1 MNNPT
6 NGQEVA
12 KSSIASSLLPQG
24 AAYAKST
31 PFTVSMIRYTR
42 AEMEI
47 PAEGDQTPGRISI
60 TVDGRSRDVSMVVHK
75 GDVSSVAAL
84 ALTPTQLVALRDM
97 LNAVLATI

>member
-12 KSSIASSLLPQG
+12 KSSIASAPLTQC

-31 PFTVSMIRYTR
+31 PFTVSTIRYTR

-47 PAEGDQTPGRISI
+47 PSEGDQKPGRVSI

-75 GDVSSVAAL
+75 GDVSDVAVI
-84 ALTPTQLVALRDM
+84 ALTPTQLMALRDM